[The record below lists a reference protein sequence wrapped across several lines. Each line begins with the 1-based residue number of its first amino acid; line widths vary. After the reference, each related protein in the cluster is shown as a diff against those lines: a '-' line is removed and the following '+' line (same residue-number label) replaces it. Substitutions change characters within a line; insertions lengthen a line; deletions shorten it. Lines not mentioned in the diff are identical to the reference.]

1 MAPSNCPWIAAAAAR
16 SSLMIRSATRAVSRS
31 PSRSAT
37 RLSCSYPPISRCSK
51 AKAKPASF
59 AGVSGCR
66 AKNAALAH
74 PSLLALRLDQVV
86 AERAR
91 ELRIARDLGGRS
103 QLPERLLLDRMNVG
117 QILGELFVEGV
128 WHRSS

>member
-1 MAPSNCPWIAAAAAR
+1 
-16 SSLMIRSATRAVSRS
+16 
-31 PSRSAT
+31 
-37 RLSCSYPPISRCSK
+37 
-51 AKAKPASF
+51 
-59 AGVSGCR
+59 
-66 AKNAALAH
+66 
-74 PSLLALRLDQVV
+74 VV

-117 QILGELFVEGV
+117 QILGELFVKGV